1 MCKSLDKRQISN
13 CGIFWSIFFG
23 CIGISSLVLSIIQF
37 PYTRLHWM
45 NKGSWRHL
53 GGLGISAVSVLF
65 VFCILSIITFIL
77 FIEKK
82 IILLIYCITE
92 LAASIYVLFVS
103 IFSLI
108 GAQRYRNEKT
118 DLCEEQL
125 SGFFSH
131 FLVLDDYFHIVD
143 NFLCSESCECVFSN
157 KSAYQEFS
165 TINIANPEPQIVSD
179 QWQYMKNHV
188 IYNKKGNKTRA
199 YSFSQCSDDIQAL
212 AKSYFIDEIIAK
224 NNTDVFEINNFYN
237 YWKRIEEKFK
247 CTGWCNNKYLDTNN
261 EERIVAKYLF
271 SNIDGG
277 IVKNRGCM
285 KLLSSWL
292 TKIINGFGSTLLCA
306 GFFMLFPLIFS
317 ICLYFGYYNYYDE
330 DYNYDNEDKEIE
342 LKGDN

>member
-108 GAQRYRNEKT
+108 GAQRHRNEKT

-285 KLLSSWL
+285 KILSSWL

>member
-285 KLLSSWL
+285 KILSSWL

>member
-1 MCKSLDKRQISN
+1 MCKSLDKRQITN

-82 IILLIYCITE
+82 IIILIYCITE

-179 QWQYMKNHV
+179 QWKYMKNYV
-188 IYNKKGNKTRA
+188 IYNKKGDKTRA

-224 NNTDVFEINNFYN
+224 NNTDV
-237 YWKRIEEKFK
+237 
-247 CTGWCNNKYLDTNN
+247 
-261 EERIVAKYLF
+261 
-271 SNIDGG
+271 
-277 IVKNRGCM
+277 
-285 KLLSSWL
+285 
-292 TKIINGFGSTLLCA
+292 
-306 GFFMLFPLIFS
+306 
-317 ICLYFGYYNYYDE
+317 
-330 DYNYDNEDKEIE
+330 
-342 LKGDN
+342 

>member
-1 MCKSLDKRQISN
+1 MCKSLDKRQITN

-82 IILLIYCITE
+82 IIILIYCITE

-108 GAQRYRNEKT
+108 AAQRYRNEKT

-125 SGFFSH
+125 SGFFSN

-179 QWQYMKNHV
+179 QWKYMKNYV
-188 IYNKKGNKTRA
+188 IYNKKGDKTRA

-247 CTGWCNNKYLDTNN
+247 CTGWCNNKYLDINN

-292 TKIINGFGSTLLCA
+292 TKIINGFGSTLLCS

-330 DYNYDNEDKEIE
+330 DYNSEKDKEIE
-342 LKGDN
+342 FKRDD

>member
-1 MCKSLDKRQISN
+1 MCKSLDKRQITN

-82 IILLIYCITE
+82 IIILIYCITE

-285 KLLSSWL
+285 KILSSWL

>member
-1 MCKSLDKRQISN
+1 MCKSLDKRQITN

-285 KLLSSWL
+285 KILSSWL

>member
-247 CTGWCNNKYLDTNN
+247 CTGWCNNKYLDINN

>member
-1 MCKSLDKRQISN
+1 MCKSLDKRQITN

-82 IILLIYCITE
+82 IIILIYCITE

-108 GAQRYRNEKT
+108 AAQRYRNEKT

-125 SGFFSH
+125 SGFFSN

-179 QWQYMKNHV
+179 QWKYMKDYV
-188 IYNKKGNKTRA
+188 IYNKKGDKTRA

-247 CTGWCNNKYLDTNN
+247 CTGWCNNKYLDINN

-330 DYNYDNEDKEIE
+330 DYNSEKDKEIE
-342 LKGDN
+342 FKRDD

>member
-108 GAQRYRNEKT
+108 GAQRHRNEKT

-125 SGFFSH
+125 SGFFSN

-247 CTGWCNNKYLDTNN
+247 CTGWCNNKYLDINN

-285 KLLSSWL
+285 KILSSWL

>member
-108 GAQRYRNEKT
+108 EAQRYRNEKT

-285 KLLSSWL
+285 KILSSWL

>member
-1 MCKSLDKRQISN
+1 MCKSLDKRQITN

-82 IILLIYCITE
+82 IIILIYCITE

-108 GAQRYRNEKT
+108 AAQRYRNEKT

-125 SGFFSH
+125 SGFFSN

-179 QWQYMKNHV
+179 QWKYMKNYV
-188 IYNKKGNKTRA
+188 IYNKKGDKTRA

-247 CTGWCNNKYLDTNN
+247 CTGWCNNKYLDINN

-330 DYNYDNEDKEIE
+330 DYNSEKDKEIE
-342 LKGDN
+342 FKRDD

>member
-1 MCKSLDKRQISN
+1 MCKSLDKRQITN

-82 IILLIYCITE
+82 IIILIYCITE

-108 GAQRYRNEKT
+108 AAQRYRNEKT

-125 SGFFSH
+125 SGFFSN

-179 QWQYMKNHV
+179 QWKYMKDYV
-188 IYNKKGNKTRA
+188 IYNKKGDKTRA
-199 YSFSQCSDDIQAL
+199 YSFSQCSEDIQAL
-212 AKSYFIDEIIAK
+212 AKSYFIDEIISK
-224 NNTDVFEINNFYN
+224 NNTDVFEINNFYG

-247 CTGWCNNKYLDTNN
+247 CTGWCNNKYLDINN

>member
-1 MCKSLDKRQISN
+1 MCKSLDKRQITN

-108 GAQRYRNEKT
+108 AAQRYRNEKT

-125 SGFFSH
+125 SGFFSN

-179 QWQYMKNHV
+179 QWKYMKNYV
-188 IYNKKGNKTRA
+188 IYNKKGDKTRA

-247 CTGWCNNKYLDTNN
+247 CTGWCNNKYLDINN

-330 DYNYDNEDKEIE
+330 DYNSEKDKEIE
-342 LKGDN
+342 FKRDD

>member
-1 MCKSLDKRQISN
+1 MCKSLDKRQITN

-82 IILLIYCITE
+82 IIILIYCITE

-108 GAQRYRNEKT
+108 AAQRYRNEKT

-125 SGFFSH
+125 SGFFSN

-179 QWQYMKNHV
+179 QWKYMKNYV
-188 IYNKKGNKTRA
+188 IYNKKGDKTRA
-199 YSFSQCSDDIQAL
+199 YSFSQCSEDIQAL

-247 CTGWCNNKYLDTNN
+247 CTGWCNNKYLDINN

-330 DYNYDNEDKEIE
+330 DYNSEKDKEIE
-342 LKGDN
+342 FKRDD

>member
-247 CTGWCNNKYLDTNN
+247 CTGWCNNKYLDINN

-285 KLLSSWL
+285 KILSSWL

>member
-1 MCKSLDKRQISN
+1 MCKSLDKRQITN

-108 GAQRYRNEKT
+108 AAQRYRNEKT

-125 SGFFSH
+125 SGFFSN

-179 QWQYMKNHV
+179 QWKYMKDYV
-188 IYNKKGNKTRA
+188 IYNKKGDKTRA

-247 CTGWCNNKYLDTNN
+247 CTGWCNNKYLDINN

-330 DYNYDNEDKEIE
+330 DYNSEKDKEIE
-342 LKGDN
+342 FKRDD

>member
-82 IILLIYCITE
+82 IIILIYCITE

-108 GAQRYRNEKT
+108 AAQRYRNEKT

-179 QWQYMKNHV
+179 QWKYMKNYV
-188 IYNKKGNKTRA
+188 IYNKKGDKTRA

-247 CTGWCNNKYLDTNN
+247 CTRWCNNKYLDTNN

-330 DYNYDNEDKEIE
+330 DYNSEKDKEIE
-342 LKGDN
+342 FKRDD

>member
-1 MCKSLDKRQISN
+1 MCKSLDKRQITN

-82 IILLIYCITE
+82 IIILIYCITE

-108 GAQRYRNEKT
+108 AAQRYRNEKT

-125 SGFFSH
+125 SGFFSN

-179 QWQYMKNHV
+179 QWKYMKNYV
-188 IYNKKGNKTRA
+188 IYNKKGDKTRA
-199 YSFSQCSDDIQAL
+199 YSFIHFL
-212 AKSYFIDEIIAK
+212 
-224 NNTDVFEINNFYN
+224 
-237 YWKRIEEKFK
+237 
-247 CTGWCNNKYLDTNN
+247 
-261 EERIVAKYLF
+261 
-271 SNIDGG
+271 
-277 IVKNRGCM
+277 
-285 KLLSSWL
+285 
-292 TKIINGFGSTLLCA
+292 
-306 GFFMLFPLIFS
+306 
-317 ICLYFGYYNYYDE
+317 
-330 DYNYDNEDKEIE
+330 
-342 LKGDN
+342 

>member
-1 MCKSLDKRQISN
+1 MCKSLDKRQITN

-179 QWQYMKNHV
+179 QWKYMKNYV
-188 IYNKKGNKTRA
+188 IYNKKGDKTRA

-247 CTGWCNNKYLDTNN
+247 CTGWCNNKYLDINN

-330 DYNYDNEDKEIE
+330 DYNSEKDKEIE
-342 LKGDN
+342 FKRDD

>member
-1 MCKSLDKRQISN
+1 MCKSLDKRQITN

-103 IFSLI
+103 IFALV

-125 SGFFSH
+125 SGFFSQ

-143 NFLCSESCECVFSN
+143 NFLCSEDCECVFSN

-165 TINIANPEPQIVSD
+165 TINIANPEPKIVSD
-179 QWQYMKNHV
+179 QWEYMKDYV
-188 IYNKKGNKTRA
+188 IYNKKGDKTRA
-199 YSFSQCSDDIQAL
+199 YSFSQCSEDIQAL
-212 AKSYFIDEIIAK
+212 AKSYFIDEIISK
-224 NNTDVFEINNFYN
+224 NNTDVFEINNFYG

-247 CTGWCNNKYLDTNN
+247 CTGWCNNKYLDINN

-285 KLLSSWL
+285 KLLTSWL

-317 ICLYFGYYNYYDE
+317 FCLYFGYYNYYDE
-330 DYNYDNEDKEIE
+330 DYNSEKDKEIE
-342 LKGDN
+342 LKGDD